1 MWLGWGAIF
10 LTLMFAGVL
19 LVRYSGGSG
28 QGSFGLRRSSGR
40 QARRGQSGNDLDPLL
55 VELEREERVARERF
69 EHRYASHP
77 QCFCAEGQI
86 RSE

>member
-1 MWLGWGAIF
+1 MWLGWGAILF
-10 LTLMFAGVL
+10 ALMSAGVL
-19 LVRYSGGSG
+19 LVRYSG
-28 QGSFGLRRSSGR
+28 RP
-40 QARRGQSGNDLDPLL
+40 ARRGQSGNDLDPLL
-55 VELEREERVARERF
+55 MELEREERVAREHF